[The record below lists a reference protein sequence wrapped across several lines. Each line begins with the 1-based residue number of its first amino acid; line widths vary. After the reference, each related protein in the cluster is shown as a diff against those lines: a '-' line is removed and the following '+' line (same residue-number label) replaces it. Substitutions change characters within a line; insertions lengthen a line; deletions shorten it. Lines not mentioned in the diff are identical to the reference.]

1 MSRAVPIGP
10 GQLVNQLHHYDAA
23 VMVQRAA
30 EQPLTTI
37 GEDVAVRYVLAGRFD
52 RTVPRM

>member
-1 MSRAVPIGP
+1 MSIRP

-23 VMVQRAA
+23 VMVQRVA